1 MKLQK
6 LYGITLGLLTFIST
20 GCNDDMENFSNNI
33 FISSFNPVNI
43 LFKTNIKTD

>member
-20 GCNDDMENFSNNI
+20 GCNDDMENYG
-33 FISSFNPVNI
+33 
-43 LFKTNIKTD
+43 